1 MDPPDHR
8 NLLLG
13 GVATRGGVWAD
24 FGAGD
29 GAFTLALADLLGP
42 TAQIV
47 AIDRDASRL
56 RANQQAMRARFPE
69 TKARY
74 VAADF
79 NQALD
84 LPTLDG
90 IVIANALHFTQDQ
103 AHVME
108 LLGSYLGPAGRLL
121 VVEYNIGHSNFAV
134 PYPVPYPRWQT
145 LARGAGFAHTEVV
158 ARRPGDIAACWADPR
173 LAREHLHWEATLDLD
188 RMCADAWRWQCDCQ
202 HDPAP

>member
-1 MDPPDHR
+1 MDHTDHT

-13 GVATRGGVWAD
+13 GVATPGGVWAD
-24 FGAGD
+24 FGAGT

-42 TAQIV
+42 TAEIV

-56 RANQQAMRARFPE
+56 RANEQAMRARFPE

-90 IVIANALHFTQDQ
+90 IVIANALHFMQNQ
-103 AHVME
+103 AHVVE
-108 LLGSYLGPAGRLL
+108 LLRGYLGPEGRLL
-121 VVEYNIGHSNFAV
+121 VVEYNIERSNFAV
-134 PYPVPYPRWQT
+134 PHPVPYPRWQA
-145 LARGAGFAHTEVV
+145 LARGAGFAHTELL
-158 ARRPGDIAACWADPR
+158 AQRPSRFLREIYSAASRGVPDESPSS
-173 LAREHLHWEATLDLD
+173 
-188 RMCADAWRWQCDCQ
+188 
-202 HDPAP
+202 